1 MVNQPHPGCVNYP
14 QYECACKKKTKPL
27 SRILLQQQNL
37 IVFATTVYSTVAH
50 TKALGVVV

>member
-1 MVNQPHPGCVNYP
+1 MDVLV
-14 QYECACKKKTKPL
+14 KKTKPL

-37 IVFATTVYSTVAH
+37 IVFAATVYSTVAH